1 MFSSLTQY
9 SHSHS
14 QDNHSLFSQQ
24 LSQQTLIVNISQQ
37 EIKKEIQQLDDDILE
52 FLMNDYKS
60 TKRKK
65 LLLIKLD

>member
-9 SHSHS
+9 S